1 VNRQVIWLEPA
12 SADLAAIARQDRRTA
27 ERIVD
32 AVNRLAEH
40 NVGDVRKLAGGIG
53 EYRLRVGD
61 WRVIFTFEDSG
72 RALVVGRVLRRNE
85 GTYRA

>member
-1 VNRQVIWLEPA
+1 MNRQVIWLERA
-12 SADLAAIARQDRRTA
+12 LADLAAIARQDRRTA
-27 ERIVD
+27 QRIVD

-40 NVGDVRKLAGGIG
+40 NAGDVRKLAGGTG

-72 RALVVGRVLRRNE
+72 RTLVVSRVLRRNE
-85 GTYRA
+85 GTYHA